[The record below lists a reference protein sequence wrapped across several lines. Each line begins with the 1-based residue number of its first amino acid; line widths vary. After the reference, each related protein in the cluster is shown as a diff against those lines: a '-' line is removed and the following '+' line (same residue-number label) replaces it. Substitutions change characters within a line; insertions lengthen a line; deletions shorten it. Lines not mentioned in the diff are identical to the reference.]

1 MTVPRIPRI
10 LVADDDPL
18 NAELLTYFLREN
30 GFEVETACDGNRAI
44 DLGTS
49 GKFQLVIL
57 DYHMPIY
64 DGSEVLGLL
73 RKRHMLH
80 PVKVIALTADVSEEV
95 RETLQRAGI
104 DSYLTKPIDL
114 ARLREEINRLLV
126 A

>member
-1 MTVPRIPRI
+1 MAVTRI

-18 NAELLTYFLREN
+18 NVELLTYFLRES
-30 GFEVETACDGNRAI
+30 GFEVEAVSDGNRAI

-49 GKFQLVIL
+49 GKFQIVIL
-57 DYHMPIY
+57 DYHMPMY
-64 DGSEVLGLL
+64 DGGEVLDLL

-80 PVKVIALTADVSEEV
+80 PVKVIALTADVSEGV
-95 RETLQRAGI
+95 RKALERAGI